1 MDKFI
6 PYHYNFDLVCS
17 TIELWFGK
25 EAKDQIIEE
34 MEWSDLVQAWRF
46 QYRAPF
52 DRDKIVFYYI
62 DRDGHITFL
71 GDE

>member
-1 MDKFI
+1 MEKTHTTSLQF
-6 PYHYNFDLVCS
+6 YLVRS

-34 MEWSDLVQAWRF
+34 LKWCNLMEAWRF

-52 DRDKIVFYYI
+52 DRDKIVTYYI
-62 DRDGHITFL
+62 DHDGHITFF
-71 GDE
+71 EY

>member
-1 MDKFI
+1 MEKFI

-25 EAKDQIIEE
+25 GSKDQIIEE
-34 MEWSDLVQAWRF
+34 MEWSDLWEAWIF

-52 DRDKIVFYYI
+52 DRDKIVTYYI
-62 DRDGHITFL
+62 DRDGHITFS